1 MGIYETMPNYFL
13 GEHVIIVDIKG
24 QIAEKKRIIEY
35 CENALAYFLTDLSK
49 QIEVNLTISKEL
61 DSQAFGYCSGD
72 DSSVDIELAKVS
84 DGFKLSIDDMMLNL
98 AHELIHAKQFIKG
111 ELNPNLNIWRHAD
124 YSNVPYSIR
133 PWEKQ
138 AYMFEDIIYNL
149 FWKNGKIN
157 NKKTKQIIN

>member
-1 MGIYETMPNYFL
+1 MPNYFL
-13 GEHVIIVDIKG
+13 GEYVIIVDIKG
-24 QIAEKKRIIEY
+24 QITEKKRIIEY

-49 QIEVNLTISKEL
+49 QIEINLTVLKEL
-61 DSQAFGYCSGD
+61 DGQAFGYCSGD
-72 DSSVDIELAKVS
+72 ETSVEIEIAKVS
-84 DGFKLSIDDMMLNL
+84 DGYKLSLNEMMLNL

-111 ELNPNLNIWRHAD
+111 DLASSGKIWRHVD
-124 YSNVPYSIR
+124 YSTVPYSIR

-157 NKKTKQIIN
+157 NKKKQQIIN